1 MTPRLQVV
9 PCSILTSGSVS
20 FCLQLVPC
28 SIPTSGLVFQFAEI
42 AYHWFTA

>member
-20 FCLQLVPC
+20 LFAYNWFPVLFQL
-28 SIPTSGLVFQFAEI
+28 LA
-42 AYHWFTA
+42 